1 MAQLQMAGINEYT
14 RTDRDRGQ
22 LSVVQ
27 EMKKEVRYHGL
38 KVSLIIIICND
49 NKLCGNNKLKP
60 TTQRMTSNSPLSIL

>member
-1 MAQLQMAGINEYT
+1 MAQLQMEGINEYT

-38 KVSLIIIICND
+38 KVSLIIICND
-49 NKLCGNNKLKP
+49 NKLKP